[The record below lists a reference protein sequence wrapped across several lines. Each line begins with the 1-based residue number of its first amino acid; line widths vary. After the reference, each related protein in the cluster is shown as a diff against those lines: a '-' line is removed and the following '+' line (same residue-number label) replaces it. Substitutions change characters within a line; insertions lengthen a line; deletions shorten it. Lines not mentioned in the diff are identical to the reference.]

1 MKADY
6 LEFKD
11 KCIQMLTEIDFL
23 NQVQMTKEEIL
34 SVLAG
39 CRLEEAYDALLIRS
53 EQVSCRRL
61 MQYCEKELCSEIH
74 MTGKKLLQAVY
85 EWCRHVMFPCNFTEE
100 PSDAVKKN
108 CFLKCFLTI

>member
-1 MKADY
+1 MKVDY

-39 CRLEEAYDALLIRS
+39 CHLEEAYDALLICS
-53 EQVSCRRL
+53 EQVSCRD
-61 MQYCEKELCSEIH
+61 
-74 MTGKKLLQAVY
+74 TPLQRQPA
-85 EWCRHVMFPCNFTEE
+85 R
-100 PSDAVKKN
+100 
-108 CFLKCFLTI
+108 

>member
-53 EQVSCRRL
+53 EQV
-61 MQYCEKELCSEIH
+61 
-74 MTGKKLLQAVY
+74 
-85 EWCRHVMFPCNFTEE
+85 
-100 PSDAVKKN
+100 
-108 CFLKCFLTI
+108 

>member
-11 KCIQMLTEIDFL
+11 KCIQLLTEIDFL

-53 EQVSCRRL
+53 EQVSCRDTPLQRQPARKKTRQK
-61 MQYCEKELCSEIH
+61 MQC
-74 MTGKKLLQAVY
+74 
-85 EWCRHVMFPCNFTEE
+85 TET
-100 PSDAVKKN
+100 
-108 CFLKCFLTI
+108 FH

>member
-6 LEFKD
+6 LEFMD

-39 CRLEEAYDALLIRS
+39 CRLEEAYDVLLIRS
-53 EQVSCRRL
+53 EQVSCRD
-61 MQYCEKELCSEIH
+61 
-74 MTGKKLLQAVY
+74 TPLQRQPV
-85 EWCRHVMFPCNFTEE
+85 R
-100 PSDAVKKN
+100 
-108 CFLKCFLTI
+108 

>member
-39 CRLEEAYDALLIRS
+39 CRLEEAYDALFNPFG
-53 EQVSCRRL
+53 
-61 MQYCEKELCSEIH
+61 
-74 MTGKKLLQAVY
+74 TGKLPEA
-85 EWCRHVMFPCNFTEE
+85 
-100 PSDAVKKN
+100 DAI
-108 CFLKCFLTI
+108 L

>member
-39 CRLEEAYDALLIRS
+39 CRLEEAYDALLICS
-53 EQVSCRRL
+53 EQVCCRA
-61 MQYCEKELCSEIH
+61 
-74 MTGKKLLQAVY
+74 TPLQRQPA
-85 EWCRHVMFPCNFTEE
+85 
-100 PSDAVKKN
+100 
-108 CFLKCFLTI
+108 L

>member
-11 KCIQMLTEIDFL
+11 KCIQIDFL

-39 CRLEEAYDALLIRS
+39 CHLEEAYNALLIRS
-53 EQVSCRRL
+53 KQVSCRD
-61 MQYCEKELCSEIH
+61 
-74 MTGKKLLQAVY
+74 TPLQRQPA
-85 EWCRHVMFPCNFTEE
+85 R
-100 PSDAVKKN
+100 
-108 CFLKCFLTI
+108 